1 MNQFNIEDSCEVN
14 TQKTK
19 VETVEGTREQK
30 SAAGQLQPLTIVQLT
45 GNGARQQAVSTRT
58 FTFGF
63 RLGSNCCDGS
73 QEN

>member
-1 MNQFNIEDSCEVN
+1 MNQLNTEVSREVN

-30 SAAGQLQPLTIVQLT
+30 SAAGQLQPLTIVELT
-45 GNGARQQAVSTRT
+45 GKGARQQAVSTCT

-63 RLGSNCCDGS
+63 RLGSNCCGGS
-73 QEN
+73 